1 MTQPDVGVLIID
13 DSAIV
18 RQALTEQLNRQPG
31 ITVLGA
37 APDPYVG
44 RDMIAKLK
52 PDILTLDI
60 EMPRM
65 DGLTFLRKLMRY
77 HPIPTVIVS
86 SLTQKGCATAVAC
99 LEAGAIDVLAKPG
112 AAYSVGNLAT
122 ELARII
128 RDARH
133 VDITKRAAIATENTA
148 ADTARLSLGAAHE
161 TTDKIIAIGAST
173 GGTDA
178 LRRVLTPLPR
188 TCPGIVMTQHMPAGF
203 TSSFAARLDE
213 SSELEVIE
221 ARDGDSVLP
230 GRALLAPG
238 DKHLRLVRD
247 GARYR
252 VQVSRG
258 PRVCR
263 HRPSVE
269 VLFES
274 VAEIAGRNALGIIL
288 TGMGDDGATGLKTM
302 RDAGSVTI
310 AQDEASCVV
319 FGMPRVAIDR
329 GAACHVT
336 HLDQIAGQIIRFTQG
351 KLRATTHNAAA

>member
-1 MTQPDVGVLIID
+1 MKPDVGVLIID

-18 RQALTEQLNRQPG
+18 RRALTEQLDRQPG
-31 ITVLGA
+31 IRVLGA

-44 RDMIAKLK
+44 RDMIAQLK

-77 HPIPTVIVS
+77 HPIPTVVVS
-86 SLTQKGCATAVAC
+86 SLTQKGCATAGAC

-112 AAYSVGNLAT
+112 AAYTVGNLAT

-128 RDARH
+128 RNARH
-133 VDITKRAAIATENTA
+133 MDITKRAAPPA
-148 ADTARLSLGAAHE
+148 ANLPPETTRLSLGAAHE
-161 TTDKIIAIGAST
+161 TTDKVVAIGAST

-203 TSSFAARLDE
+203 TSSFAARLNE
-213 SSELEVIE
+213 ASELEVIE
-221 ARDGDSVLP
+221 ARDGDSVIP
-230 GRALLAPG
+230 GRAILAPG
-238 DKHLRLVRD
+238 DKHLRLARD

-252 VQVSRG
+252 VQVSSG

-274 VAEIAGRNALGIIL
+274 VAEIAGRNALGVIL
-288 TGMGDDGATGLKTM
+288 TGMGDDGASGLRTM

-319 FGMPRVAIDR
+319 FGMPRAAIERD
-329 GAACHVT
+329 AACRVT
-336 HLDQIAGQIIRFTQG
+336 HLDEIAGQVVQFAQG
-351 KLRATTHNAAA
+351 RLRIQKPPIAA

>member
-1 MTQPDVGVLIID
+1 MSQDVGVLIID

-18 RQALTEQLNRQPG
+18 RKALTEQLGKQPG
-31 ITVLGA
+31 IKVLGA

-44 RDMIAKLK
+44 RDMIAQLK
-52 PDILTLDI
+52 PDIITLDI

-65 DGLTFLRKLMRY
+65 DGLTFLRKLMKF
-77 HPIPTVIVS
+77 HPIPTIVVS

-112 AAYSVGNLAT
+112 EAYSVGNLT
-122 ELARII
+122 KELTRII
-128 RDARH
+128 RNAKNI
-133 VDITKRAAIATENTA
+133 DITKRAAIAAMNAAKETA
-148 ADTARLSLGAAHE
+148 KLSLGAMHE
-161 TTDKIIAIGAST
+161 TTNKIVAIGSST

-178 LRRVLTPLPR
+178 LMRVLMRLPK

-203 TSSFAARLDE
+203 TSSFARRLDE
-213 SSELEVIE
+213 ACELEVLE
-221 ARDGDSVLP
+221 ARDGDSVIP
-230 GRALLAPG
+230 GRAILAPG
-238 DKHLRLVRD
+238 DKHLRLVKD
-247 GARYR
+247 GARYC
-252 VQVSRG
+252 VQVSDG

-274 VAEIAGRNALGIIL
+274 VAEIAAKNSLGVIL
-288 TGMGDDGATGLKTM
+288 TGMGDDGASGLKTM

-319 FGMPRVAIDR
+319 FGMPKAAIER
-329 GAACHVT
+329 GGACYVT
-336 HLDQIAGQIIRFTQG
+336 PLDEIADQIVQFAAG
-351 KLRATTHNAAA
+351 KLRTTQPAAA